1 MTQHFRILCQLFVN
15 PATDIATC
23 VVLAL
28 VASRRDCQPRPN
40 SQQHTPCF
48 LSQQFFSQRVYSP

>member
-40 SQQHTPCF
+40 SQQHTP
-48 LSQQFFSQRVYSP
+48 